1 LSEEVSPVF
10 CLRSHGQSIEATL
23 TQIEHRV
30 LDDVHLPAWA
40 RRVGW
45 VAAAVLVVA
54 GVTAWAVGG
63 GLTLATSALGI
74 GAAVCS
80 VVTLRRRRFR
90 WSAAAA
96 YLSGLSTVA
105 GVGAFWWSRTSSAD
119 ALLATSAGVSAVA
132 AATLTAVWVS
142 VAITPVKDSH
152 PDMRQPSKRKWG
164 VRESGATITWPPP
177 CAGPHRPDRK

>member
-1 LSEEVSPVF
+1 MF
-10 CLRSHGQSIEATL
+10 RLRSRGQSIDATL
-23 TQIEHRV
+23 RQIEHRV
-30 LDDVHLPAWA
+30 LDDIHLPPWR
-40 RRVGW
+40 RRVAW
-45 VAAAVLVVA
+45 VAAAVLMAA
-54 GVTAWAVGG
+54 GVTTWAVGG
-63 GLTLATSALGI
+63 GLPLATSALGV

-80 VVTLRRRRFR
+80 VAALRRLRFR
-90 WSAAAA
+90 WSVAAA

-119 ALLATSAGVSAVA
+119 ALLTVSTAVAAVA

-142 VAITPVKDSH
+142 VAITPVTDSH

-177 CAGPHRPDRK
+177 SAGPHRPDRK